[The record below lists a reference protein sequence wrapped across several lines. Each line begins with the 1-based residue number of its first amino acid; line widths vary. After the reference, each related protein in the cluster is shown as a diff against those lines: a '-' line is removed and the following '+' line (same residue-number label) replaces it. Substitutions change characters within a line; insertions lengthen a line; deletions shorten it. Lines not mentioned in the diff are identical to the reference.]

1 MKEINISKEKIVM
14 SITIGIAC
22 LTLMLVMFMQ
32 FKVVKQTDI
41 TSIESM
47 REEELR
53 TELSDYRK
61 KYSEIQEKYEET
73 MNKISEYQTEKES
86 DEKTAKLL
94 QNELE
99 ELSTY
104 LGLTDVQGEGITII
118 LTDNGGQELNNS
130 SDEKIVSIS
139 SLDLLRVIRDL
150 FSAGAE
156 AISIND
162 QRIVGMSDIFLIGS
176 SSTPFIQV
184 NGQRI
189 TSPYVIKAIGNKAYL
204 ESAVS
209 INTSMVQALKEEGH
223 GVEIQSSGYN
233 KLVVIKAYTGTIS
246 TKYMKDKEE

>member
-1 MKEINISKEKIVM
+1 MKKINLSREKIVM
-14 SITIGIAC
+14 AITIGIAC
-22 LTLMLVMFMQ
+22 LALMLVMFMQ

-73 MNKISEYQTEKES
+73 MNKLTEYQTEKES

-94 QNELE
+94 QNELD
-99 ELSTY
+99 ELNTY
-104 LGLTDVQGEGITII
+104 LGMTDVQGEGITII
-118 LTDNGGQELNNS
+118 LTDNGGKELKN

-150 FSAGAE
+150 LAAGAE
-156 AISIND
+156 AISI
-162 QRIVGMSDIFLIGS
+162 
-176 SSTPFIQV
+176 

-189 TSPYVIKAIGNKAYL
+189 TSPYVIKAIGNKSYL

-209 INTSMVQALKEEGH
+209 INSSMLQALKEEGH
-223 GVEIQSSGYN
+223 DVEIQTSGYN
-233 KLVVIKAYTGTIS
+233 RPVVIKAYTGTID
-246 TKYMKDKEE
+246 TKYMKDKE

>member
-1 MKEINISKEKIVM
+1 MKKINLSREKIVM

-22 LTLMLVMFMQ
+22 LALMLVMFMQ

-53 TELSDYRK
+53 TELADYRK

-73 MNKISEYQTEKES
+73 INKITEYQTEKES

-104 LGLTDVQGEGITII
+104 LGMTDVQGEGITII
-118 LTDNGGQELNNS
+118 LTDNGGNELKN
-130 SDEKIVSIS
+130 SDEKIVSVS

-150 FSAGAE
+150 LSAE

-162 QRIVGMSDIFLIGS
+162 QRIIGNSDIFLIGS
-176 SSTPFIQV
+176 SGTPFIQV

-209 INTSMVQALKEEGH
+209 ISSSMLQALKEEGH
-223 GVEIQSSGYN
+223 GVEIQTSGYN
-233 KLVVIKAYTGTIS
+233 RPVVIKAYTGTIDK
-246 TKYMKDKEE
+246 KYMKDKE

>member
-1 MKEINISKEKIVM
+1 MKKIVFSKEKIVM

-32 FKVVKQTDI
+32 FKVVKQTDV

-61 KYSEIQEKYEET
+61 KYLEIQEKYEET

-94 QNELE
+94 QSELD

-104 LGLTDVQGEGITII
+104 LGMTDVQGEGITIV
-118 LTDNGGQELNNS
+118 LTDNGGQELNES
-130 SDEKIVSIS
+130 GSDEKIVSIS
-139 SLDLLRVIRDL
+139 SLDLLRVVRDL

-162 QRIVGMSDIFLIGS
+162 QRIVGTSDIFLIGS
-176 SSTPFIQV
+176 ASTPFIQV
-184 NGQRI
+184 NSQRI
-189 TSPYVIKAIGNKAYL
+189 TSPYVIKAIGKKSYL

-209 INTSMVQALKEEGH
+209 IKDSMVQNLKEEGH
-223 GVEIQSSGYN
+223 GVDVQTSGYN
-233 KLVVIKAYTGTIS
+233 RPIVIKAYTGTIS
-246 TKYMKDKEE
+246 TKYMKDKE

>member
-1 MKEINISKEKIVM
+1 MEKKVFYKEKIVM

-32 FKVVKQTDI
+32 FKVVKQTDV
-41 TSIESM
+41 TSIENM

-73 MNKISEYQTEKES
+73 MNKIAEYQTEKES

-104 LGLTDVQGEGITII
+104 LGITDVQGEGITII
-118 LTDNGGQELNNS
+118 LTDNGGKELDDNL
-130 SDEKIVSIS
+130 DEKIVSIS

-162 QRIVGMSDIFLIGS
+162 QRIVSTSDIFLIGS
-176 SSTPFIQV
+176 SGTPFIQV
-184 NGQRI
+184 NSQRI
-189 TSPYVIKAIGNKAYL
+189 TSPYVIKAIGKKTYL

-209 INTSMVQALKEEGH
+209 IKDSMVQKLKDEGH
-223 GVEIQSSGYN
+223 GVEVQTSGYN
-233 KLVVIKAYTGTIS
+233 RQVVIKAYTGNIN
-246 TKYMKDKEE
+246 TKYMTDKE